1 MDSGSGN
8 AKEWYARMSANPP
21 NLDRIKVQTARMLE
35 IYDLLQGKIANN
47 AQLNVPDGE
56 QNMLRE
62 TVRTVEKN
70 MLQIQEFFAE
80 YQEENAPVGSEAQ
93 ELEEIVNSVLE
104 WCASHTNSE

>member
-1 MDSGSGN
+1 
-8 AKEWYARMSANPP
+8 MSANPP

-35 IYDLLQGKIANN
+35 IYDLLQREIANN
-47 AQLNVPDGE
+47 ARLNVPDGE

-62 TVRTVEKN
+62 AVRTVEKN
-70 MLQIQEFFAE
+70 MLQIREFFAQ

-104 WCASHTNSE
+104 WCADHTKGE

>member
-1 MDSGSGN
+1 M
-8 AKEWYARMSANPP
+8 AANPP

-35 IYDLLQGKIANN
+35 IYDLLQREIANN
-47 AQLNVPDGE
+47 ARLNVPDGE

-62 TVRTVEKN
+62 AVRTVEKN

-80 YQEENAPVGSEAQ
+80 YLDENAPVGSEAQ

-104 WCASHTNSE
+104 WCADHTKGE

>member
-1 MDSGSGN
+1 
-8 AKEWYARMSANPP
+8 MSANPP

-35 IYDLLQGKIANN
+35 IYDLLQREIASN
-47 AQLNVPDGE
+47 ARLNVPNGE

-62 TVRTVEKN
+62 AVRTVEKN

-80 YQEENAPVGSEAQ
+80 YQEENAPAGSEAQ

-104 WCASHTNSE
+104 WCADHTKSE